1 MDAFFAF
8 KTRNPKKTVHAF
20 CPLAGGGGGGEAD
33 SSGVPRRLWQKLALA
48 SGVSTRETWAEVAKA
63 KLMKLALQLTA
74 CEFEVSTYG
83 FRS

>member
-1 MDAFFAF
+1 MDALFAF

-20 CPLAGGGGGGEAD
+20 CPLAGGGGEAD

-48 SGVSTRETWAEVAKA
+48 SGVSTGEKWAEVAKA

-74 CEFEVSTYG
+74 CEFEVGTYG